1 MIEIILEISMRF
13 QLFTDDLLSKSRT
26 MPLPEARHRIFGEC
40 YSRGFKQVEI
50 ASAFNVSQQAV
61 SSGITHYYQTKR

>member
-1 MIEIILEISMRF
+1 MYFGLIPV
-13 QLFTDDLLSKSRT
+13 DLIGKSRM
-26 MPLPEARHRIFGEC
+26 MPLPAARHRIFGEC

-50 ASAFNVSQQAV
+50 AAAFNVSQQAV